1 MAVLGKLMKEDRR
14 TCSIAAMTLCL
25 MLLACNRPTESVDRP
40 PAAGSFHVELL
51 EVRIGETMEKVNRA
65 AVTSAFFREAKVLP
79 LLGREFLKEEYQSAS
94 PRVVVMAASLWH
106 RWFGGDPA
114 LIGKSLHINERQY
127 IVVGIL
133 PE

>member
-1 MAVLGKLMKEDRR
+1 
-14 TCSIAAMTLCL
+14 
-25 MLLACNRPTESVDRP
+25 
-40 PAAGSFHVELL
+40 
-51 EVRIGETMEKVNRA
+51 MEKVNGA

-94 PRVVVMAASLWH
+94 ARVEVMAASLWH
-106 RWFGGDPA
+106 RRFGGDPA